1 LQKKYHIRIDTG
13 DTFHIHSKKHNV
25 VDDDDDLII
34 PAIAVLLFVFDK
46 AW

>member
-13 DTFHIHSKKHNV
+13 DTFHVHSKKHNV
-25 VDDDDDLII
+25 DGDDDLII